1 MCKYIKLVFEE
12 SPKVHALSVLFY
24 SYKKLADSGETEFV
38 SPLSL
43 KRNPNIISQEPQNV
57 NQLFDKNE
65 ENVVLQKTTNK
76 DRENSCPGV
85 NTTEEHIDKMYLD
98 ILRKK
103 ISIGPPLLPQD
114 GKINKVSIYIR
125 S

>member
-1 MCKYIKLVFEE
+1 M
-12 SPKVHALSVLFY
+12 FY
-24 SYKKLADSGETEFV
+24 SYKKLADSKETEFV
-38 SPLSL
+38 SPIPL

-76 DRENSCPGV
+76 DRENSCLGV
-85 NTTEEHIDKMYLD
+85 NATEEHIDKMYLD

-103 ISIGPPLLPQD
+103 ISVGPPLLPPD
-114 GKINKVSIYIR
+114 DKVNKVSVYNLSWLDILR
-125 S
+125 NEVM

>member
-1 MCKYIKLVFEE
+1 M
-12 SPKVHALSVLFY
+12 FY
-24 SYKKLADSGETEFV
+24 SYKKLADRKETGFV
-38 SPLSL
+38 SPLPL
-43 KRNPNIISQEPQNV
+43 KMNPNIISQEPRNA
-57 NQLFDKNE
+57 NQFFDRNE

-76 DRENSCPGV
+76 SIENGHPGV

-103 ISIGPPLLPQD
+103 LSVGPSLLLQED
-114 GKINKVSIYIR
+114 KINKVSVHNP